1 MFDYNYKNYIN
12 EYTRYRY
19 YIPFKKFYIEN
30 KFKSSIMFVLM
41 LFALN
46 K

>member
-1 MFDYNYKNYIN
+1 MNYIN
-12 EYTRYRY
+12 EYMRYRC
-19 YIPFKKFYIEN
+19 YISFKKFYIEN
-30 KFKSSIMFVLM
+30 KFESSIMFVLM